1 MKGFCHVTFEDEGA
15 VDKALEKNGEDL
27 DGRNVKVDKALP
39 RQEGG
44 RGDFRDRR
52 GGRGR
57 GRGGFRGAEMDLEEG
72 EEIKFL
78 FH

>member
-1 MKGFCHVTFEDEGA
+1 MKGFCHVTFEGA
-15 VDKALEKNGEDL
+15 VDNALEKNGEDL

-57 GRGGFRGAEMDLEEG
+57 GRGGFRGGRGGFRRGGRD
-72 EEIKFL
+72 
-78 FH
+78 

>member
-27 DGRNVKVDKALP
+27 YGRIVKVDKALP

-44 RGDFRDRR
+44 RGDFRDR

-57 GRGGFRGAEMDLEEG
+57 GRGGFRGGRGGFRRGGRD
-72 EEIKFL
+72 
-78 FH
+78 

>member
-15 VDKALEKNGEDL
+15 ADKALAKNGEEL

-39 RQEGG
+39 RQEG

-52 GGRGR
+52 GGRGGR
-57 GRGGFRGAEMDLEEG
+57 GREGFRGGRGGFRRGGRD
-72 EEIKFL
+72 
-78 FH
+78 